1 MERFPLTV
9 YEDISD
15 VSVTNYNDHAIAFSD
30 TGDCKVKVINPATK
44 ECFVLVGDGQGTRD
58 GSKAQLSQPTG
69 ICFDM
74 KTLFTVDTSTGVFRM
89 TSNVNSLVEYLKY
102 LHLSE
107 RHLDSFFSPLK
118 GSSSRHR
125 DDASNRETRVSLSI

>member
-74 KTLFTVDTSTGVFRM
+74 KTLFTVDTSTGALRM

-102 LHLSE
+102 LHLFGE
-107 RHLDSFFSPLK
+107 TLFWTSP
-118 GSSSRHR
+118 
-125 DDASNRETRVSLSI
+125 